1 MAPSTLPGLADPLR
15 WLLGDQCARFLSD
28 SYEQRAIVARHGE
41 PARFRGLL
49 SIADIDR
56 IVAEHDLKR
65 GMLMLADSARRLE
78 ESAFVSPSGAIDR
91 AAVAHHYQLG
101 ATIILNQLQESDG
114 DMAALCRALEKLFSC
129 HVQTNTYLTP
139 PSSQGFRTHY
149 DNHDVFVIQIEGEKT
164 WTLYDRPVAAPYR
177 GEQFEPGAGRPVGE
191 PAEVF
196 VLKAGDC
203 AYVPRGL
210 LHDAATTGDQPSL
223 HITCGLIVRTW
234 ADLMLEAISQV
245 CVEDPAFRRSLPPD
259 FARPDFDR
267 TRLAAPFEALVQRLS
282 SQASPDN
289 ALNLAIQDFIASRE
303 PDVSGAIAGAH
314 APLAASYAARPSIW
328 RIEEEQVDGAPGVRL
343 VSSTVNQSFPGL
355 SRGDLERMMSGEPFG
370 PGDLEGS
377 GGQKVLR
384 QLVAAGMIAAIPPKR
399 AIQVQPAE

>member
-1 MAPSTLPGLADPLR
+1 MLGDDLTTPRLSGLADPLH
-15 WLLGDQCARFLSD
+15 WLLGAQGDRFLTD
-28 SYEQRAIVARHGE
+28 AYERKAIVARHGD
-41 PARFRGLL
+41 PDRFRDLL

-56 IVAEHDLKR
+56 IVAELDLKR

-78 ESAFVSPSGAIDR
+78 DSAFVSPSGAIDR

-114 DMAALCRALEKLFSC
+114 DLAALCRALEKLFSC

-149 DNHDVFVIQIEGEKT
+149 DSHDVFVIQIEGEKT

-177 GEQFEPGAGRPVGE
+177 GEQFEAAADRPVGE

-234 ADLMLEAISQV
+234 ADLVLEAVSQV
-245 CVEDPAFRRSLPPD
+245 CVEDSEFRRSLPSD
-259 FARPDFDR
+259 FARADFDR
-267 TRLAAPFEALVQRLS
+267 SGVAAPFQALMQRLAK
-282 SQASPDN
+282 QATPDS
-289 ALNLAIQDFIASRE
+289 ALDLAIHEFIASRE
-303 PDVSGAIAGAH
+303 PDVSGSIVSAH
-314 APLAASYAARPSIW
+314 AGLAAAYAARPSIW
-328 RIEEEQVDGAPGVRL
+328 RIEEEEVDGAPIFRL
-343 VSSTVNQSFPGL
+343 ISSTVNQAFPGL
-355 SRGDLERMMSGEPFG
+355 SRAELERVMSGEPFA
-370 PGDLEGS
+370 PSVLEAS
-377 GGQKVLR
+377 GGAVLSR
-384 QLVAAGMIAAIPPKR
+384 RLVAAGMIGASAP
-399 AIQVQPAE
+399 